1 MQERRILVLGGTGFV
16 GSCLCARLVREGL
29 RVRVLTRRPSGSP
42 RLAVLPGL
50 ELLSA
55 DVHDPAALAEAARGC
70 TAAVNLV
77 GILNPRG
84 RASFELVHAELP
96 RKLALACRSA
106 GIKRLVQISALGASP
121 DAPSE
126 YLRSKAKGEQAI
138 AAQAGPTAWTVLRPS
153 VIFGR
158 EDQFVN
164 RFARLL
170 RLSPVLPLAA
180 PRSRFSPVWVDDV
193 VDACFATLNAHGLSA
208 TALELGGAE
217 VLTLGEIVR
226 RIAAILGVHRLIVPL
241 PRPLGALQACVLG
254 LLPGKPLTLDNFRSL
269 SVDSVPADDGFAR
282 LKLVP
287 VAFSTL
293 LPTLVD
299 ERTRA
304 DHERERRLLAL

>member
-1 MQERRILVLGGTGFV
+1 
-16 GSCLCARLVREGL
+16 
-29 RVRVLTRRPSGSP
+29 
-42 RLAVLPGL
+42 
-50 ELLSA
+50 
-55 DVHDPAALAEAARGC
+55 VHDPAVLAEAARGC

-106 GIKRLVQISALGASP
+106 GLQRLVQISALGAAL
-121 DAPSE
+121 DAPSA
-126 YLRSKAKGEQAI
+126 YLRSKAQGEQAM
-138 AAQAGPTAWTVLRPS
+138 AAQAGATAWTVLRPS

-180 PRSRFSPVWVDDV
+180 AHSRFAPVWVEDV
-193 VDACFATLNAHGLSA
+193 VDACVRALHAHGLSGS
-208 TALELGGAE
+208 ALELGGAE

-226 RIAAILGVHRLIVPL
+226 RIAATLGLHRLIVPL

-254 LLPGKPLTLDNFRSL
+254 LVPGKPFTLDNFRSL
-269 SVDSVPADDGFAR
+269 SVDSVPVDDGFAR
-282 LKLVP
+282 LELVP
-287 VAFSTL
+287 AAFSTL

-299 ERTRA
+299 ERNRA
-304 DHERERRLLAL
+304 EQERERRLLAL